1 MPLLKFKQTNSTQIN
16 KIWRKV
22 LYRLIIKIPDNSGL
36 VTATVLNTKI
46 GEVENKYQTL
56 TKNTLLL
63 LTVIHL
69 QVQYLIRN

>member
-1 MPLLKFKQTNSTQIN
+1 MLLLKFKQTNSTQIN
-16 KIWRKV
+16 KIWRKE
-22 LYRLIIKIPDNSGL
+22 LYRLIKKIPDNSGL

-46 GEVENKYQTL
+46 GEVQNKYQTL

-63 LTVIHL
+63 LIIIHL

>member
-1 MPLLKFKQTNSTQIN
+1 MPLLKFKQTNSTQVN
-16 KIWRKV
+16 KIWRKE
-22 LYRLIIKIPDNSGL
+22 LYRLIKKIPDNSGL

-63 LTVIHL
+63 LIIMHL

>member
-1 MPLLKFKQTNSTQIN
+1 MLLLKFKQTNSTQIN
-16 KIWRKV
+16 KIWRKE
-22 LYRLIIKIPDNSGL
+22 LYRLIKKIPDNSGL

-69 QVQYLIRN
+69 QVQYLIRT

>member
-16 KIWRKV
+16 KIWRKE
-22 LYRLIIKIPDNSGL
+22 LYRLIKKIPDNSGL

-63 LTVIHL
+63 LIIIHL
-69 QVQYLIRN
+69 PVQYLIRN

>member
-1 MPLLKFKQTNSTQIN
+1 MPLLKFRQTNSTQIN
-16 KIWRKV
+16 KIWRKE
-22 LYRLIIKIPDNSGL
+22 LYRLIKKIPDNSGL

-63 LTVIHL
+63 LIIIHL

>member
-1 MPLLKFKQTNSTQIN
+1 MLLLKFKQINSTQIN
-16 KIWRKV
+16 KIWRKE
-22 LYRLIIKIPDNSGL
+22 LYRLIKKIPDNSGL

-63 LTVIHL
+63 LIIIHL

>member
-16 KIWRKV
+16 KIWRKE
-22 LYRLIIKIPDNSGL
+22 LYRLIKKIPDNSGL

-63 LTVIHL
+63 LIIIHL

>member
-22 LYRLIIKIPDNSGL
+22 LYRLIKKIPDNSGL

>member
-1 MPLLKFKQTNSTQIN
+1 MLLLKFKQTNSTQIN
-16 KIWRKV
+16 KIWRKE
-22 LYRLIIKIPDNSGL
+22 LYRLIKKIPDNSGL

>member
-16 KIWRKV
+16 KIWRKE
-22 LYRLIIKIPDNSGL
+22 LYRLIKKIPDNSGL

-69 QVQYLIRN
+69 QVQYLIRT

>member
-16 KIWRKV
+16 KIWRKE
-22 LYRLIIKIPDNSGL
+22 LYRLIKKIPDNSGL

-63 LTVIHL
+63 LIIMHL
-69 QVQYLIRN
+69 QVQYSIRN

>member
-1 MPLLKFKQTNSTQIN
+1 MPLLKFKQTNSTQVN
-16 KIWRKV
+16 KIWRKE
-22 LYRLIIKIPDNSGL
+22 LYRLIKKISDNSGL

-63 LTVIHL
+63 LIIMHL
-69 QVQYLIRN
+69 QVQYSIRN

>member
-1 MPLLKFKQTNSTQIN
+1 MLLLKFKQTNSTQIN
-16 KIWRKV
+16 KIWRKE
-22 LYRLIIKIPDNSGL
+22 LYRLIKKIPDNSGL

-63 LTVIHL
+63 LIIIHL

>member
-1 MPLLKFKQTNSTQIN
+1 MPLLKFKQTNSTQVN
-16 KIWRKV
+16 KIWRKE
-22 LYRLIIKIPDNSGL
+22 LYRLIKKISDNSGL

>member
-16 KIWRKV
+16 KIWRKE
-22 LYRLIIKIPDNSGL
+22 LYRLIKKIPDNSGL

>member
-1 MPLLKFKQTNSTQIN
+1 MPLLKFKQTNSTQVN
-16 KIWRKV
+16 KIWRKE
-22 LYRLIIKIPDNSGL
+22 LYRLIKKISDNSGL

-63 LTVIHL
+63 LIIMHL